1 MREEFLR
8 SVGRIHNASLPHDAK
23 FPILLP
29 KNSHFTNLIIR
40 ASHEK
45 VTHNGVRDTLTELR
59 TQFWVPC
66 GRRAVK
72 SAIAKCA
79 RCRRIEGRSFQV
91 PPPPPLPE
99 SRVADEF
106 AYSRVGV
113 DFAGPIYVRDIYS
126 DKPETHKAYIALFT
140 CATSRG
146 LHLELTPDL
155 TASSF
160 LRAFSRFKAR
170 QCNPKLVISDNGKTF
185 TDAKVK
191 AYCLRENFTWK
202 FNVEAAPWWGG
213 FFEQLVRSVKLCL
226 TKSLRNAKL
235 TFEELYT
242 VLVEI
247 EGVLNSRPLT
257 YVFDEMNEPLTPSQL
272 SIGRRILSTST
283 DTAQRQVQADFAALA
298 RRAKFLQQTLNHFW
312 NRWRSEY
319 LTELREHH
327 RVNVQAN
334 SRREIRQGDIVI
346 VQEKKQPRQSWRLG
360 KVE

>member
-1 MREEFLR
+1 M
-8 SVGRIHNASLPHDAK
+8 
-23 FPILLP
+23 
-29 KNSHFTNLIIR
+29 
-40 ASHEK
+40 
-45 VTHNGVRDTLTELR
+45 RDTLTELR

-106 AYSRVGV
+106 AYSRVDV

-170 QCNPKLVISDNGKTF
+170 QGNPKLVISDNGKTF

-226 TKSLRNAKL
+226 KKSLRNAKL

-334 SRREIRQGDIVI
+334 SRGEIRQGDIAI